1 MMLSSLQFLGHAMS
15 VMSKKNPLTESF
27 MAQLDVDLEGSGLS
41 IWPHQKYSDPV
52 HVFQPQQ
59 KYQTSGGMHGVAT
72 SLGPSEIPV
81 NTDSVSCSPLFEIR
95 DSQAMGPGSRSVFYA
110 KDSTYGGQIIDMDT
124 SYSQMSP
131 DSLNMQLPNRTKG
144 GQYGAKLGVMEQ
156 VPTPNSEMDFSTAG
170 DLRQQKSPGNSYNDV
185 SSSSHAS
192 FTPPTGDSASTS
204 GVGSLPKGSP
214 GASNMPT
221 PGSLAAAASDSLFFD
236 IADATFS
243 SFQQSQFF
251 AAAGPMAFG
260 ASPSPRVSAAAAAG
274 AAPTGVSVDVAM
286 SSTAAA
292 AAGGGW
298 DMGGMDAAGSSTG
311 LSSMVTES
319 WSDVLS
325 SVADWSSV
333 GGDHQGF
340 GARPRRA

>member
-1 MMLSSLQFLGHAMS
+1 MLSSLQFLGHAMS
-15 VMSKKNPLTESF
+15 VMSRKNPLTESF

-41 IWPHQKYSDPV
+41 IWPHQKYSDPI
-52 HVFQPQQ
+52 HVFQTQA
-59 KYQTSGGMHGVAT
+59 KYQAAGGMHGVAA
-72 SLGPSEIPV
+72 SLGPTEIPV

-95 DSQAMGPGSRSVFYA
+95 DSQSMGPGSRSVFYS
-110 KDSTYGGQIIDMDT
+110 KDSTYGGQMLDMDT

-156 VPTPNSEMDFSTAG
+156 VPTPNSEMDFSPAT
-170 DLRQQKSPGNSYNDV
+170 DPRQQKSPGNSYKDV

-214 GASNMPT
+214 GGSNMPT

-236 IADATFS
+236 MADASFS

-260 ASPSPRVSAAAAAG
+260 ASPSPRVAAASAAA
-274 AAPTGVSVDVAM
+274 PPGVSVDVAM

-292 AAGGGW
+292 AGGGW
-298 DMGGMDAAGSSTG
+298 DMGGLEAAGSSTG
-311 LSSMVTES
+311 LSPMVTES

-325 SVADWSSV
+325 SVADWSGV
-333 GGDHQGF
+333 AGEHQGF
-340 GARPRRA
+340 TARARRA